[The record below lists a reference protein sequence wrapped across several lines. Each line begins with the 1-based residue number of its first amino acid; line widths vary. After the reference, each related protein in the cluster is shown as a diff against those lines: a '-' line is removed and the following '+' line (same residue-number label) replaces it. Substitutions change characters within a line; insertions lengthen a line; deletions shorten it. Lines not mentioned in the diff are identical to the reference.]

1 MWTIASVSSAQLC
14 HIRESIYDNTRRMLD
29 SLEAQDDRIKFVD
42 IEHVQARVLLFVYD
56 FMRTNYQ
63 RGWLSAGRC
72 FRLIQLMRLYEIDS
86 PENVAKRQWD
96 AENEDWITTESK
108 RRTLWVAYSLDRFIT
123 MRHHWPVT
131 LHEQDVSP
139 LIRDGLDFR
148 KSRSLI

>member
-1 MWTIASVSSAQLC
+1 
-14 HIRESIYDNTRRMLD
+14 MLD
-29 SLEAQDDRIKFVD
+29 SLEAQDNRIKFMD

-56 FMRTNYQ
+56 FMRTNHQ

-86 PENVAKRQWD
+86 PENVAKRQRD
-96 AENEDWITTESK
+96 AENEDWINTESK

-123 MRHHWPVT
+123 MRHNWPLT

-139 LIRDGLDFR
+139 LNSG
-148 KSRSLI
+148 RS